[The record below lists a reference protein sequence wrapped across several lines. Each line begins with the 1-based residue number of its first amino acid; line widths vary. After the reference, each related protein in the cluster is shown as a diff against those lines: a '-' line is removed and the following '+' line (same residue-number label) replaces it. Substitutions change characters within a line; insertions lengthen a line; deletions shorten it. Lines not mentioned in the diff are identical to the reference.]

1 MKREIAVSTKQDKDA
16 PAKRTHL
23 TINYPDGIPAWLL
36 DGYESFLVVKLQGQ
50 WRNKGIPAALEVN
63 AQDYAPGTRAKPMT
77 VEEALAALTPEQRA
91 ALLAKYK

>member
-1 MKREIAVSTKQDKDA
+1 MKREIVVSTKQDKDA
-16 PAKRTHL
+16 QAKRTHL

-36 DGYESFLVVKLQGQ
+36 DGYEAFLVVKLQGQ
-50 WRNKGIPAALEVN
+50 WRNKGIPATLEVN

>member
-1 MKREIAVSTKQDKDA
+1 MQREIVVSTKQDKDA
-16 PAKRTHL
+16 PAKRTNI

-50 WRNKGIPAALEVN
+50 WRNKGIPATLEVN